1 MTVGTITDA
10 LDEIYLGIANYIEE
24 NVELLES
31 GNAYFLQGTFPDGR
45 SVMIEYDLGVTVV
58 RKPSVLIT
66 LNPSLD
72 DKLRVGCM
80 LRDVWSGEPS
90 PVVFVVHPYRS
101 WPGLQGLRRIVEFVP
116 TANEPDDKERLLGL
130 NHAIASYVLAELKS
144 SSFSPGLHPILSES
158 TPGL

>member
-45 SVMIEYDLGVTVV
+45 SVIIEYDLGVTVV

-72 DKLRVGCM
+72 H
-80 LRDVWSGEPS
+80 
-90 PVVFVVHPYRS
+90 F
-101 WPGLQGLRRIVEFVP
+101 
-116 TANEPDDKERLLGL
+116 
-130 NHAIASYVLAELKS
+130 
-144 SSFSPGLHPILSES
+144 
-158 TPGL
+158 